1 MNKVKVTRNI
11 PVNGDP
17 FFKVI
22 MNGESQAFFSFQIDM
37 PETSSYNEE
46 KNRLAAMALAAK
58 LENGNTDSE
67 EIIYESP
74 TE

>member
-1 MNKVKVTRNI
+1 MNKVKVTRTI
-11 PVNGDP
+11 PVTGDP

-22 MNGESQAFFSFQIDM
+22 MNGESQAFFSFRIGE
-37 PETSSYNEE
+37 PETGTYNEE

-67 EIIYESP
+67 EVIYE

>member
-1 MNKVKVTRNI
+1 MNKVKVTRTI
-11 PVNGDP
+11 PVTGDP
-17 FFKVI
+17 
-22 MNGESQAFFSFQIDM
+22 FQIDM

-67 EIIYESP
+67 EVIYES
-74 TE
+74 E